1 MSDPDKSSN
10 SGASDQDKPTSKME
24 NRKDDV

>member
-10 SGASDQDKPTSKME
+10 SGASDHDKPTSKLE
-24 NRKDDV
+24 SRKDDV